1 MGTRI
6 TFDQVFKMWIDA
18 EVGQVEGTDILPA
31 AKAKG
36 FNSIVEWRL
45 ASALRLGLDK
55 REWTLET
62 IERPND
68 ILPNVIIG
76 PYQGWSL
83 HFENT
88 LTISFAEALHT
99 PSFFD
104 WVKNNE
110 RIMNITRHFPSAN
123 TFILFR
129 LPGGAFIHIE
139 GGHRMCAAAYM
150 QHVGTPLDFSSRQTL
165 AAITPLAE
173 SELSLLQGFLR
184 LGTNRQ

>member
-6 TFDQVFKMWIDA
+6 TFDQVFKIWIDA
-18 EVGQVEGTDILPA
+18 EVGQVEGTDILPV

-55 REWTLET
+55 REWTLER
-62 IERPND
+62 IENPNEA
-68 ILPNVIIG
+68 LPRVIIG

-88 LTISFAEALHT
+88 LTTSFAEALRIS
-99 PSFFD
+99 SFFD
-104 WVKNNE
+104 WVENNE
-110 RIMNITRHFPSAN
+110 RIMNITQHFPATN

-129 LPGGAFIHIE
+129 LPDGTLIHIE
-139 GGHRMCAAAYM
+139 GGHRMCSIAYM
-150 QHVGTPLDFSSRQTL
+150 EHTGRPLDFSSRETL

-173 SELSLLQGFLR
+173 SELPLLYEFLQQ
-184 LGTNRQ
+184 GTNKQ